1 MMKCDNCQ
9 ADNKPGATTCSEC
22 GAELQYKGRLDET
35 ITFKLG
41 EHLEDDKSVD
51 VSQVVAEGP
60 VLVIIRGRNM
70 GSSYP
75 LGAGEISIGRDPKSN
90 IFLDDITVSRKHATI
105 ETGEEGSIIVDAGSL
120 NGTYVNREQ
129 IDKESLNDRDE
140 VQIGK
145 FKLVFLSES

>member
-1 MMKCDNCQ
+1 MMKCDNCE
-9 ADNKPGATTCSEC
+9 AENKTGATTCAEC
-22 GAELQYKGRLDET
+22 GAELRYDRRLDET

-41 EHLEDDKSVD
+41 EQLEDDKSID
-51 VSQVVAEGP
+51 VNQLAAEGP
-60 VLVIIRGRNM
+60 VLVIARGRNI

-75 LGAGEISIGRDPKSN
+75 LGAGEISIGRDPKSS

-105 ETGEEGSIIVDAGSL
+105 ITGDEGSVIIDAGSL
-120 NGTYVNREQ
+120 NGTYLNKQQ
-129 IDKESLNDRDE
+129 IEKENLKDRDE